1 MIRAGPGLPGE
12 GLAWLRA
19 GAPRLAGPSAPPAKP
34 GASGSGGPGPRGL
47 RGARP
52 GRPSRGLAVL
62 AWQRQAWVFACPG
75 LASARRASAVPGG
88 AGRFLLPG
96 AASPGLARGSAALG
110 DPRRAGAAGGR
121 PGLASRGRTSP
132 GRVKHFWYRC
142 LFVFC
147 VSFKVL
153 SEFSRRSDSRTLF
166 FLRKRIGGGRYP
178 TNSCP
183 LKIKKKRKHQN
194 RPWRR
199 L

>member
-1 MIRAGPGLPGE
+1 MASRGRTSPGRALGSAGQARRIGIGRARASWPARRQ
-12 GLAWLRA
+12 AWAAL
-19 GAPRLAGPSAPPAKP
+19 
-34 GASGSGGPGPRGL
+34 
-47 RGARP
+47 ARP
-52 GRPSRGLAVL
+52 GRSGLAT
-62 AWQRQAWVFACPG
+62 PG
-75 LASARRASAVPGG
+75 LGLRVPGLGLASAVPGG

-153 SEFSRRSDSRTLF
+153 SEFSRRSDSRSF
-166 FLRKRIGGGRYP
+166 VFLRKRIGGGRYP